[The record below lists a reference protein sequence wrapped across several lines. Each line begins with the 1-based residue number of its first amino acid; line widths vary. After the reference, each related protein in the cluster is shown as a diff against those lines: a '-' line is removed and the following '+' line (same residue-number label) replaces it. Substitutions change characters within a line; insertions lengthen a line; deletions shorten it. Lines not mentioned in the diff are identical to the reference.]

1 MGRVFYT
8 LPISFQGIEM
18 RKLAAVLTVLVLMS
32 GCATQKGGDGCQL
45 DPNPQASGVVL
56 NDPLFLPVYFLYGFT
71 CEGVKAL
78 DRHGAFDSP
87 PKGTLQ
93 DGIYTAADGSFSVR
107 PPPGDGI
114 HEEYYPQQDYL
125 LFAPRF
131 TKGPVYGMNVSP
143 DQEPIYNS
151 LTLDEFASVELR
163 DARFQQQLA
172 DGVALKELRRETI
185 TLDGR
190 PALSIVY
197 SQTAPGAA
205 KPMAYYLLY
214 FTKTRHRS
222 AVLSIAWPRDCP
234 KCEAGPEADIR
245 AMDPALDGFV
255 SSFILVGTGG
265 RD

>member
-1 MGRVFYT
+1 
-8 LPISFQGIEM
+8 M
-18 RKLAAVLTVLVLMS
+18 RRLAPVLLALVLLS
-32 GCATQKGGDGCQL
+32 GCATQKGPGSDGCQL
-45 DPNPQASGVVL
+45 DPYPQAGGLVWA
-56 NDPLFLPVYFLYGFT
+56 DPLFLPVYFLYGFG

-78 DRHGAFDSP
+78 DRHGVFDSA

-93 DGIYTAADGSFSVR
+93 DGVYTAADGSFSVM

-125 LFAPRF
+125 LFAPRL
-131 TKGPVYGMNVSP
+131 TRGPVYGMNVSP

-151 LTLDEFASVELR
+151 LTLDEFATVELR
-163 DARFQQQLA
+163 DARFQAQLA
-172 DGVALKELRRETI
+172 DGVPLVEVHREEI

-190 PALSIVY
+190 PALSIVF
-197 SQTAPGAA
+197 SQTPAGAST
-205 KPMAYYLLY
+205 PRAYYLLY

-234 KCEAGPEADIR
+234 KCASGPEAEMR
-245 AMDPALDGFV
+245 AMDPALQNFV
-255 SSFILVGTGG
+255 GSFILVGTGG

>member
-1 MGRVFYT
+1 VRAVALLALACIVL
-8 LPISFQGIEM
+8 LP
-18 RKLAAVLTVLVLMS
+18 
-32 GCATQKGGDGCQL
+32 GCATQQAPGSDGCQL
-45 DPNPQASGVVL
+45 DPNPQGSGLVIE
-56 NDPLFLPVYFLYGFT
+56 DPLFLPVYFLYGFT

-78 DRHGAFDSP
+78 DRHGVFDSP
-87 PKGTLQ
+87 PKGSLQ
-93 DGIYTAADGSFSVR
+93 DGVYTAADGSFSVV

-125 LFAPRF
+125 LFAPRLIR
-131 TKGPVYGMNVSP
+131 GPVYGMNVSP

-151 LTLDEFASVELR
+151 LTLDEFATVELR

-172 DGVALKELRRETI
+172 DGVALNELRREEI

-197 SQTAPGAA
+197 SQTRSGAD

-222 AVLSIAWPRDCP
+222 AVLSIAWPGDCP
-234 KCEAGPEADIR
+234 KCANGPEAEVR
-245 AMDPALDGFV
+245 AMDPALDAFV
-255 SSFILVGTGG
+255 SSFHLAGIGD